1 MEHFLLDENT
11 IKVILPEKIDT
22 DSSLAV
28 QKELDTIIADNPQY
42 NLQLDASKL
51 IYVSSAGLRVF
62 LKIQKQGKLE
72 SLVNV
77 CKEVYDILDVTGF
90 DAVLNIVRSLE
101 QEDTTSEICLGED
114 AYGYLYEK
122 GSDNV
127 IRIFKSWIPLDEI
140 KTGRRY
146 SEMAMSS
153 MISNALSYDTVQ
165 TDKGIGCVYAVD
177 KFETVEAKAGKDPS
191 VVFHV
196 MKELV
201 KQLDV
206 LHEATVFEG
215 ALVKETDRLC
225 GLVDTRL
232 GDFSPEEKDTIKKFI
247 KMLSRNNCPIME
259 QIDSRTLLYS
269 ADTILFTDLSLL
281 RYGNRIFEMAGLYRN
296 ILEHS
301 SFMGAT
307 NDEAM
312 NKWKKFIAEY
322 ADTWDDNVIE
332 SYDKV
337 CSSFAHLMCILCNDP
352 QLSTDY
358 SSNYKKNIRERFI
371 DGAEELRNQIKAVKH
386 HQVYGAMT
394 NKEYLHIDIEER
406 TVVKAFRKKKLLKDI
421 TMDIFPGEMVLL
433 MGGSGAGKTTFLNAV
448 TGYEKAKAKITM
460 GNLDVYRDYDY
471 IKHKLAFAP
480 QQDLLRDDDTVYNT
494 LRNAADMRLPVETTK
509 EEKEKEVQHMLDLFG
524 LADLKN
530 SSISSLSGGQRKR
543 CSIAVE
549 FISNPILFFL
559 DEPDSGLDGVMA
571 RSLMEDLRSITGDDK
586 MIIVISHAPDR
597 VIDLF
602 DKIIVLAKSN
612 EDGAGHLAFYGSPK
626 EAREFFE
633 RDTMEEILRV
643 VNRTSEGGE
652 GRSDECIERYN
663 DWR

>member
-1 MEHFLLDENT
+1 MEHFLLDEDT
-11 IKVILPEKIDT
+11 IKVVLPEKVDA
-22 DSSLAV
+22 DNYNAV
-28 QKELDTIIADNPQY
+28 QKDLEDILAENPNH

-51 IYVSSAGLRVF
+51 SYLSSAGLRVF

-77 CKEVYDILDVTGF
+77 CKEVYDILDITGF
-90 DAVLNIVRSLE
+90 DAVLNIVKSLE
-101 QEDTTSEICLGED
+101 QEDISEDINLGED
-114 AYGYLYEK
+114 AYGYLYKKDE
-122 GSDNV
+122 DTV
-127 IRIFKSWIPLDEI
+127 IKIFKCWVSLDEI

-146 SEMAMSS
+146 SEMAMNS
-153 MISNALSYDTVQ
+153 ILSNALTYDTVQ
-165 TDKGIGCVYAVD
+165 TDKGIGCLYAVD
-177 KFETVEAKAGKDPS
+177 EVDTVENKAQKDPS
-191 VVFHV
+191 AVFHM
-196 MKELV
+196 MKELI

-206 LHEATVFEG
+206 LHEVTAFDG

-225 GLVDTRL
+225 ELVDLRL
-232 GDFSPEEKDTIKKFI
+232 GDFSLDEKNIIKRCI
-247 KMLSRNNCPIME
+247 KMLSRNNYPIME
-259 QIDSRTLLYS
+259 MIDSRTLIYS
-269 ADTILFTDLSLL
+269 AGTVLFTDLSLL
-281 RYGNRIFEMAGLYRN
+281 RYGNSVFELAGLYRN

-301 SFMGAT
+301 SFLGAI
-307 NDEAM
+307 NDDAIVR
-312 NKWKKFIAEY
+312 WKKFIADY

-332 SYDKV
+332 LYDRV
-337 CSSFAHLMCILCNDP
+337 CSAFANLLCLLCNDP
-352 QLSTDY
+352 QLNSGISD
-358 SSNYKKNIRERFI
+358 NYKKNVRERFI
-371 DGAEELRNQIKAVKH
+371 RGQEELRAQIMGVKH
-386 HQVYGAMT
+386 HQEYGAMD
-394 NKEYLHIDIEER
+394 NKDYLHIDIEER
-406 TVVKAFRKKKLLKDI
+406 TVIKAFRKKKLLKDI
-421 TMDIFPGEMVLL
+421 KLDIFPGEMVLL

-448 TGYEKAKAKITM
+448 TGYEKAKAKITLGSM
-460 GNLDVYRDYDY
+460 DVYREYDY

-494 LRNAADMRLPVETTK
+494 LRNAADMRLPVEVSK
-509 EEKEKEVQHMLDLFG
+509 EDKEKEIQRMLDIFG

-571 RSLMEDLRSITGDDK
+571 RSLMEDLRKITGDDK
-586 MIIVISHAPDR
+586 MIVVISHAPDR

-602 DKIIVLAKSN
+602 DKLIVLAKSN

-643 VNRTSEGGE
+643 VNRANEGGE
-652 GRSDECIERYN
+652 GRSDECIAKFN